1 MHHFFNPSSLRPN
14 INDMELKELTKHINR
29 LLATTIIILVTAIIM
44 SIVLVSC
51 SDQTKTTES
60 TESAPSQEELI
71 KRGAYLVNTSACH
84 DCHSPKVM
92 TPNGPEPDPER
103 LLSGYRAEMPL
114 PPIKIDALKD
124 WVLFNQEL
132 TSAVGSWGVSF
143 AANITSDETG
153 IGNWTE
159 EQFRTAIRKG
169 KYKGLEGSRSLLP
182 PMPWQM
188 YRNMTDSDLN
198 AIFVYL
204 KSTKPVP
211 NIVPAPI
218 APNAIN

>member
-1 MHHFFNPSSLRPN
+1 MEQNELSKQ
-14 INDMELKELTKHINR
+14 INW
-29 LLATTIIILVTAIIM
+29 LLAMAILALVTIV
-44 SIVLVSC
+44 SIGLTLISC
-51 SDQTKTTES
+51 SEPAKTEFIQPTDLN
-60 TESAPSQEELI
+60 QEQLI

-103 LLSGYRAEMPL
+103 LLSGYPANEPMPE
-114 PPIKIDALKD
+114 IKVTALKD
-124 WVLFNQEL
+124 WVLFNQHL
-132 TSAVGSWGVSF
+132 TSAVGPWGASF

-159 EQFRTAIRKG
+159 EQFFTAIRKG

-182 PMPWQM
+182 PMPWQV
-188 YRNMTDSDLN
+188 YRNMKDDDLK
-198 AIFVYL
+198 AIFAYL
-204 KSTKPVP
+204 KSTKPVH

-218 APNAIN
+218 APDQIQ